1 MKLNLFIKFL
11 TIAHFST
18 CELIRKMRMRI
29 VLDDYE
35 SDYDIL
41 PRKRGKVIMKIKRL
55 GVLAYEIFK
64 TVNNHNYM
72 KDIFTP
78 KLHPQV
84 RPNGILFKHHNT
96 YGTKRIHTVQKEYG
110 VKRIKH

>member
-1 MKLNLFIKFL
+1 MVW
-11 TIAHFST
+11 HFST

-55 GVLAYEIFK
+55 GVLANEIFK
-64 TVNNHNYM
+64 TVNILNHNYM

-84 RPNGILFKHHNT
+84 RPNDILFKHHNT